1 MYGDLLYM
9 RISCEREYNVLVA
22 FGWKAEGLA
31 RYGIA

>member
-1 MYGDLLYM
+1 MYGGLLYM
-9 RISCEREYNVLVA
+9 RTTCKCEYNGLVA